1 MSRAKKN
8 FVVYYRVSTQ
18 KQNGEMATQKTA
30 VKNYLKKYWP
40 PVASFT
46 EVESGAK
53 SASARPELNKAL
65 EYCQKHKAT
74 LIVSKL
80 DRLSRDLEFIAKMQ
94 KSEIPFVCADCPT
107 ASKES
112 LAIMGVFAQY
122 EREMIARRTKEALAE
137 LKKKGVLLGANN
149 VRVRAGLERWRKK
162 QALQTAKRKAQK
174 KAEIEK
180 AKSLK
185 AQGKAPAG
193 VKPSKREVADQ
204 KFLPTIKAL
213 RGQGLSFEGTARA
226 MNKAGIK
233 TRNGSPW
240 SDTQVFRV
248 CKRNGV

>member
-1 MSRAKKN
+1 
-8 FVVYYRVSTQ
+8 
-18 KQNGEMATQKTA
+18 
-30 VKNYLKKYWP
+30 
-40 PVASFT
+40 
-46 EVESGAK
+46 
-53 SASARPELNKAL
+53 
-65 EYCQKHKAT
+65 
-74 LIVSKL
+74 
-80 DRLSRDLEFIAKMQ
+80 
-94 KSEIPFVCADCPT
+94 
-107 ASKES
+107 
-112 LAIMGVFAQY
+112 
-122 EREMIARRTKEALAE
+122 MIARRTKEALQE

-162 QALQTAKRKAQK
+162 QALQTAKKKAQK

-180 AKSLK
+180 AKALK

-213 RGQGLSFEGTARA
+213 RGQGLSFEGTAKA

>member
-1 MSRAKKN
+1 MSKAKKK

-137 LKKKGVLLGANN
+137 
-149 VRVRAGLERWRKK
+149 
-162 QALQTAKRKAQK
+162 KRKAGVKLGSRHPKVAKGLEKWRAERAIIRAKNKVQK
-174 KAEIEK
+174 QKEIEK
-180 AKSLK
+180 AKALK

-193 VKPSKREVADQ
+193 VKSSKREVADQ

-213 RGQGLSFEGTARA
+213 RGQGLSFEGTAKA